1 MSLELATK
9 LGVRVAKMINRT
21 PCKCYA
27 PCLAYPVE
35 NADEAHSI
43 RSWLV
48 DQLTADGTVTD
59 WRKTPAGSC
68 GYIDTENGYYGLIL
82 AVHNDHLVVSA
93 AICERIDDAPS
104 I

>member
-1 MSLELATK
+1 MSLKLATE
-9 LGVRVAKMINRT
+9 LGVRVGNMIDRT

-43 RSWLV
+43 RSWVV

-59 WRKTPAGSC
+59 WHKTPDGSY
-68 GYIDTENGYYGLIL
+68 GYIDTENGYCVLIL
-82 AVHNDHLVVSA
+82 AVYDGHLVVA
-93 AICERIDDAPS
+93 AAFRERIEDAQS